1 MLVPSAADTKKK
13 GRLCLEANLN
23 SFLVT
28 CSSSAHEN
36 LSCYRW
42 MIRSLSPHIII
53 DIDLVADQD
62 ARDILTVFPQFLI
75 PVRQVLIRDLPRHVE
90 HQDAAVGTVVV

>member
-28 CSSSAHEN
+28 CSSSAYKN
-36 LSCYRW
+36 LLSCYRW
-42 MIRSLSPHIII
+42 MIRSLSSHIII
-53 DIDLVADQD
+53 DIDLVADQY
-62 ARDILTVFPQFLI
+62 ARDILAVFP
-75 PVRQVLIRDLPRHVE
+75 
-90 HQDAAVGTVVV
+90 